1 MKIESV
7 TAGEAVLL
15 RKLQEGDERAFEL
28 LYERHQSPLY
38 RYALR
43 MSGSET
49 VAEDVVQE
57 AFLILIRGAR
67 GFDPAHG
74 SLQSYLYGIGRNL
87 LAQRMREP
95 SMEGLDGVDVAT
107 ESDPLDGLTREEQ
120 MEMVR
125 KALVTLP
132 VEYREAVVLCDLEEM
147 SYADAAELQGCPVG
161 TIRSR
166 LSRAREMLTAR
177 VQELRVRA

>member
-1 MKIESV
+1 
-7 TAGEAVLL
+7 
-15 RKLQEGDERAFEL
+15 
-28 LYERHQSPLY
+28 
-38 RYALR
+38 
-43 MSGSET
+43 MSGSEEA
-49 VAEDVVQE
+49 AEDVVQE
-57 AFLILIRGAR
+57 AFLILLRGAR
-67 GFDPAHG
+67 GFDPVHG

-87 LAQRMREP
+87 LAQRLREP
-95 SMEGLDGVDVAT
+95 AMEGLEGVEPVA

-125 KALVTLP
+125 RALVMLP
-132 VEYREAVVLCDLEEM
+132 AEYREAVVLCDLEEM

-166 LSRAREMLTAR
+166 LSRAREMLSAR